1 MSSSLAPFPVVGCP
15 GITPVSV
22 DLEYLTTAQRYHK
35 RFYGAAFRILRNHAE
50 AEDAIQ
56 EAHVRALAH
65 LDQFEGRAALS
76 TWVMQIVT
84 NEALMGLRRRV
95 PSVDLDGV
103 TLRSTIRSP
112 EEEAVRGQLRALVL
126 AGIQAL
132 PPPYRS
138 AFFSREV
145 CDMSAAETAASLGI
159 TVGCVKTRLH
169 RAKALLRKRLSAQL
183 KTAHTSAGLS
193 SYSYSR
199 QAR

>member
-1 MSSSLAPFPVVGCP
+1 MSSSLAPFPVADYP
-15 GITPVSV
+15 GVTPGSV
-22 DLEYLTTAQRYHK
+22 DGEYLTTAQRYHK

-56 EAHVRALAH
+56 EAHVHALAH

-84 NEALMGLRRRV
+84 NEALIRLRRRV

-103 TLRSTIRSP
+103 TLKSAIRSP
-112 EEEAVRGQLRALVL
+112 EEEAVKGQLQGLIL

-132 PPPYRS
+132 PPRYRS

-145 CDMSAAETAASLGI
+145 CEMSAAETAAFLGI
-159 TVGCVKTRLH
+159 SVGCVKTRLH
-169 RAKALLRKRLSAQL
+169 RAKALLRRRLGAQL
-183 KTAHTSAGLS
+183 GVGACRHVRTRGTH
-193 SYSYSR
+193 
-199 QAR
+199 